1 MKILIKIIKNIFFF
15 LIVLKEFI
23 SKEEVVM
30 AKTKN
35 FEGKDHRNTRIEVLE
50 TKIKVDSK
58 NYENEKE
65 KIIIEKDRDINSLE
79 AKNECLLSEL
89 DKKTEKI
96 RQLDVS
102 NRKKDS
108 QLQKN
113 QYYMEEL
120 KKKYEVLKKRAD
132 NLETEISSLEEKRSQ
147 LAEIVQSNEEN
158 EVSMETQIHSLKREL
173 DLVRAEKLE
182 QEKIIA
188 QMQSDAKNLDQKWKA
203 QMERQEEIERLRD
216 EKWEERMKIRDE
228 KAEEKE
234 KENDLKW
241 EDRIKRQEEKAKEKE
256 KENDQKWEIRMKL
269 RDEVWER
276 RMTRQGEDVKDE
288 RNERIKIYE
297 KMERVLGEVS
307 RSTKEFQNNTETVVL
322 SHQNDDK
329 ISVSGSKNIQF
340 RNGNHFY
347 VRQSSRRQGGNIS
360 RGGKIQTPMQLT
372 LPTDLRSSQNRRGN
386 YFGSKL
392 PSYKK

>member
-1 MKILIKIIKNIFFF
+1 
-15 LIVLKEFI
+15 
-23 SKEEVVM
+23 M

-35 FEGKDHRNTRIEVLE
+35 FEGKDHGNTRIEVLE

-120 KKKYEVLKKRAD
+120 KKEYEVLKKRAD

-158 EVSMETQIHSLKREL
+158 KVSMETQIHSLKREL
-173 DLVRAEKLE
+173 D
-182 QEKIIA
+182 
-188 QMQSDAKNLDQKWKA
+188 
-203 QMERQEEIERLRD
+203 
-216 EKWEERMKIRDE
+216 
-228 KAEEKE
+228 
-234 KENDLKW
+234 
-241 EDRIKRQEEKAKEKE
+241 
-256 KENDQKWEIRMKL
+256 
-269 RDEVWER
+269 
-276 RMTRQGEDVKDE
+276 
-288 RNERIKIYE
+288 
-297 KMERVLGEVS
+297 
-307 RSTKEFQNNTETVVL
+307 
-322 SHQNDDK
+322 
-329 ISVSGSKNIQF
+329 
-340 RNGNHFY
+340 
-347 VRQSSRRQGGNIS
+347 
-360 RGGKIQTPMQLT
+360 
-372 LPTDLRSSQNRRGN
+372 
-386 YFGSKL
+386 
-392 PSYKK
+392 